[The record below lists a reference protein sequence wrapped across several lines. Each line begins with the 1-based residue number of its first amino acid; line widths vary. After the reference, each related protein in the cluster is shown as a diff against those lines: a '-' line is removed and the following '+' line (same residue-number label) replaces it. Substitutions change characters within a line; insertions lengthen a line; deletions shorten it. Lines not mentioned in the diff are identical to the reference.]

1 MSDSESASLVS
12 GNSSDASF
20 QGLEEHLT
28 QCFVNCIA
36 RKNAAQRSY
45 NKISNLGNSAR
56 NWMGT
61 KKDKETGE
69 VLSTPGLK
77 TDISSKEQRETAIRN
92 ALQKVMAMENLADL
106 KITGALS
113 SAFSTNMGSMGRM
126 FSRKRADGGKRRR
139 RKTKKNKKSK
149 KSRKH

>member
-1 MSDSESASLVS
+1 MADTETTPLVTEN
-12 GNSSDASF
+12 GADASF
-20 QGLEEHLT
+20 QGLEEHLV

-45 NKISNLGNSAR
+45 NKISNLGNAAR

-61 KKDKETGE
+61 KKDNETGE

-77 TDISSKEQRETAIRN
+77 TDISSKAQRETAIRN
-92 ALQKVMAMENLADL
+92 ALQKVLAMENLADL
-106 KITGALS
+106 KLTGALS
-113 SAFSTNMGSMGRM
+113 SAFSTNMNSMGRM
-126 FSRKRADGGKRRR
+126 FSRKNAEGGKRR
-139 RKTKKNKKSK
+139 RKTKKNKKGK

>member
-1 MSDSESASLVS
+1 MAETTPLVNEN
-12 GNSSDASF
+12 GNDASF
-20 QGLEEHLT
+20 QGLEEHLV

-45 NKISNLGNSAR
+45 NKISNLGNAAR

-61 KKDKETGE
+61 KKDNETGE

-77 TDISSKEQRETAIRN
+77 TDISSKAQRETAIRN
-92 ALQKVMAMENLADL
+92 ALNKVLAMENLADI
-106 KITGALS
+106 KATDAFR
-113 SAFSTNMGSMGRM
+113 SAFSTNMSSMGRM
-126 FSRKRADGGKRRR
+126 FSRKKAEGGKRR
-139 RKTKKNKKSK
+139 RKTKKNRKGK

>member
-77 TDISSKEQRETAIRN
+77 TDISSKAQRETAIRN

-106 KITGALS
+106 KATDALS

-126 FSRKRADGGKRRR
+126 FSRRRADGGKHRK
-139 RKTKKNKKSK
+139 RKTKKNKKGK
-149 KSRKH
+149 KSRKR

>member
-1 MSDSESASLVS
+1 MADTEETPLVNEN
-12 GNSSDASF
+12 GADASF
-20 QGLEEHLT
+20 QGLEEHLV

-45 NKISNLGNSAR
+45 NKISNLGNAAR

-69 VLSTPGLK
+69 VLSTPGLQ
-77 TDISSKEQRETAIRN
+77 TDISSKAQRETAIRN

-106 KITGALS
+106 KVTGALS
-113 SAFSTNMGSMGRM
+113 SAFSTNMSSMGRM
-126 FSRKRADGGKRRR
+126 FSRKKAEGGKRR
-139 RKTKKNKKSK
+139 RKTKKNRKGK

>member
-1 MSDSESASLVS
+1 MADTESTPLVS
-12 GNSSDASF
+12 ENGADASF

-106 KITGALS
+106 KVTLTPAANPFLVLKLAIDFLNLVTIAFCPAIEVMS
-113 SAFSTNMGSMGRM
+113 S
-126 FSRKRADGGKRRR
+126 
-139 RKTKKNKKSK
+139 
-149 KSRKH
+149 

>member
-1 MSDSESASLVS
+1 MADTESTPLVNEN
-12 GNSSDASF
+12 GADASF
-20 QGLEEHLT
+20 QGLEEHLV

-45 NKISNLGNSAR
+45 NKISNLGNAAR

-61 KKDKETGE
+61 KKDPETGE
-69 VLSTPGLK
+69 VLSTPGLQ
-77 TDISSKEQRETAIRN
+77 TDISSKAQRETAIRN

-106 KITGALS
+106 KVTGALS
-113 SAFSTNMGSMGRM
+113 SAFSTNMSSMGRM
-126 FSRKRADGGKRRR
+126 FSRKKAEGGKRR
-139 RKTKKNKKSK
+139 RKTKKNRKGK

>member
-1 MSDSESASLVS
+1 MADTESTPLVNEN
-12 GNSSDASF
+12 GADTSF
-20 QGLEEHLT
+20 QGLEEHLV

-45 NKISNLGNSAR
+45 NKISNLGNAAR

-77 TDISSKEQRETAIRN
+77 TDISSKAQRETAIRN

-106 KITGALS
+106 KVTGALS
-113 SAFSTNMGSMGRM
+113 SAFSTNMSSMGRM
-126 FSRKRADGGKRRR
+126 FSRKKAEGGKRRR
-139 RKTKKNKKSK
+139 RKTKKNKKGK

>member
-1 MSDSESASLVS
+1 MADSETTPLVT
-12 GNSSDASF
+12 GNSADASF
-20 QGLEEHLT
+20 QGLEEHLV

-69 VLSTPGLK
+69 VVSTPGLK
-77 TDISSKEQRETAIRN
+77 TDISSKAQREQAIRS
-92 ALQKVMAMENLADL
+92 ALQKVLAMENLADI
-106 KITGALS
+106 KATDAFR

-126 FSRKRADGGKRRR
+126 FSRKKANGGKRRKR
-139 RKTKKNKKSK
+139 TKKKRKKK
-149 KSRKH
+149 KLKKH